1 MAQRR
6 GENRVH
12 WRAWRCDAPVP
23 VGLLAGWLLLG
34 RRGSGMPGG
43 HRHRG
48 FEMLIT
54 EGGRKGDPEKKKAAK
69 SRTTNLI
76 QLTPGL
82 VTTIEIS
89 GIFFWRLLVHYV
101 INLVP

>member
-1 MAQRR
+1 LSGTKERR
-6 GENRVH
+6 KH
-12 WRAWRCDAPVP
+12 SSLACLA
-23 VGLLAGWLLLG
+23 LLAGCCLAG
-34 RRGSGMPGG
+34 VVAASGMPG
-43 HRHRG
+43 HSHRG
-48 FEMLIT
+48 FEMLVT

-69 SRTTNLI
+69 SRATNLI

-89 GIFFWRLLVHYV
+89 GIFWRLLVHYV

>member
-1 MAQRR
+1 
-6 GENRVH
+6 
-12 WRAWRCDAPVP
+12 
-23 VGLLAGWLLLG
+23 
-34 RRGSGMPGG
+34 
-43 HRHRG
+43 
-48 FEMLIT
+48 MLVT

-69 SRTTNLI
+69 SRATNLI

-89 GIFFWRLLVHYV
+89 GIFWRLLVHYV

>member
-1 MAQRR
+1 
-6 GENRVH
+6 
-12 WRAWRCDAPVP
+12 
-23 VGLLAGWLLLG
+23 
-34 RRGSGMPGG
+34 
-43 HRHRG
+43 
-48 FEMLIT
+48 MLIT